1 MATRCFLH
9 WPNHLKHF
17 SNRLTVNSLS
27 SGTQAT
33 TLFQLQTCTHQASDC
48 SICHASKAQR
58 HDLNQC
64 DLSTWLCTLKCK
76 FSLKNCVKM
85 KTDVVT
91 FDTFHW
97 SPNSSAEVAGLLC
110 SVMFTLLYC
119 MQFSEHNFLK
129 MVMMNHYTKLTCK
142 MFERYG
148 WPLYYWSSLWPWPW
162 SWQTN
167 FSAWCDS
174 LGYTIPSLVTV

>member
-27 SGTQAT
+27 SGIQAT
-33 TLFQLQTCTHQASDC
+33 TLFQLQTCTHQASD
-48 SICHASKAQR
+48 SAAFAMLAKPKDITSVNGTR
-58 HDLNQC
+58 PHDC
-64 DLSTWLCTLKCK
+64 CTLKCK
-76 FSLKNCVKM
+76 FGLKNCVKM
-85 KTDVVT
+85 KTHSIDHQTAMQKLPDCCAVSCLHC
-91 FDTFHW
+91 F
-97 SPNSSAEVAGLLC
+97 
-110 SVMFTLLYC
+110 

-129 MVMMNHYTKLTCK
+129 MVMMNHYTKFTYK
-142 MFERYG
+142 MFERYS

-162 SWQTN
+162 SWQAN
-167 FSAWCDS
+167 LPAWRDS